1 MSERLYCEAISR
13 AELGPPI
20 KKAGSE
26 LLYRCVNHHDEHP
39 SLAVNP
45 QKNCWMCGP
54 CGASGNAW
62 ELAAF
67 LSRLQPDD
75 KAGIAAWLRQK
86 GLLSGDSS
94 KDRIEAVYNYTD
106 EAGTLLFQTVRYT
119 PKDFRQ
125 RRPDGNGGWVWNLEG
140 VRRVLY
146 RLPEVL
152 ESKYTLILE
161 GEKDCETARNLGLVA
176 TCNPCGAGKWSA
188 DYSECLRDKR
198 VVIIGDNDE
207 PGRKHAREVARS
219 LVGVAAMVKLI
230 EALSNSKD
238 LSVWV
243 EKGGTRDSLLEI
255 IKQAPEVKAE
265 DLKAWGVTNHAPRDR
280 FNLTLLGDLMKEPD
294 EAVSW
299 LLDGILPSGGLS
311 LLAAK
316 PKTGKSTLARC
327 LALAVA
333 RGEEFLGRATLQGP
347 VIYLALEEKRSEVKK
362 HFADLGA
369 DGTEPIHIHCA
380 AAPQDAIPA
389 LLEEVKRLKPVLV
402 IVDPILRMT
411 RIRDANDYALVSNAL
426 EPLMSLARE
435 YGAHLLLVYHL
446 GKGERADATDA
457 ILGSTA
463 FLAAVDTALIMQR
476 TEKYR
481 TLQSS
486 QRYGEDL
493 PETTTEFDR
502 ERRAVSL
509 GTERSQA
516 DALAVSEE
524 ILKFLKGAGEGKT
537 EPEINESVEAST
549 AAKRKA
555 IRQLVADGKVERS
568 GSGVRGE
575 PFIYRFLFSCPTYI
589 PGTRVQETEKAADTS
604 INIDS
609 NLVPALEQKPFL
621 VPENNQGKKV
631 PLIMDQEP
639 SESEPWE
646 TEL

>member
-1 MSERLYCEAISR
+1 MSTPE
-13 AELGPPI
+13 
-20 KKAGSE
+20 
-26 LLYRCVNHHDEHP
+26 V
-39 SLAVNP
+39 
-45 QKNCWMCGP
+45 
-54 CGASGNAW
+54 
-62 ELAAF
+62 
-67 LSRLQPDD
+67 LSRLKQVRRSGSGWNSLCPGHDD
-75 KAGIAAWLRQK
+75 KNPSLSIHEHDGKILLKCFAGCGTERILAAMGLRMSDLFTEAN
-86 GLLSGDSS
+86 GIT
-94 KDRIEAVYNYTD
+94 RPIEAEYNYVD
-106 EAGTLLFQTVRYT
+106 EDGTLLFQTVRYT

-125 RRPDGNGGWVWNLEG
+125 RRPDGNGGWIWNLKG

-146 RLPEVL
+146 RLPEVVK
-152 ESKYTLILE
+152 SKYTLLVE

-176 TCNPCGAGKWSA
+176 TCNVCGAGKWSA
-188 DYSECLRDKR
+188 DYSQYLRGKR
-198 VVIIGDNDE
+198 VVIIADADE
-207 PGRKHAREVARS
+207 PGRKHARDVARS
-219 LVGVAAMVKLI
+219 LLGVAAMVKMI
-230 EALSNSKD
+230 EALPQAKD
-238 LSVWV
+238 LSEWV
-243 EKGGTRDSLLEI
+243 GSGGTRELLLKI
-255 IKQAPEVKAE
+255 IEQTPEVKAE
-265 DLKAWGVTNHAPRDR
+265 DVKSWEATNHAPRDR

-299 LLDGILPSGGLS
+299 LFDGVLPAGGLS

-369 DGTEPIHIHCA
+369 DGTEPIYIHCA

-435 YGAHLLLVYHL
+435 YGAHMLLVYHL
-446 GKGERADATDA
+446 GKGERAEATDA

-463 FLAAVDTALIMQR
+463 FYAAVDTALIMKR
-476 TEKYR
+476 SEKYR
-481 TLQSS
+481 TLQSR
-486 QRYGEDL
+486 QRYGIDL
-493 PETTTEFDR
+493 PETVMEFDP
-502 ERRAVSL
+502 ERRAVAL
-509 GTERSQA
+509 GAERAEA
-516 DALAVSEE
+516 DALALRED
-524 ILKFLKGAGEGKT
+524 IRKFLEAAGEGKT
-537 EPEINESVEAST
+537 EPEINDSVEGST

-555 IRQLVADGKVERS
+555 IRQLVADGRIERS
-568 GSGVRGE
+568 GFGVRGE

-589 PGTRVQETEKAADTS
+589 PGTRKQETEKAADIS

-639 SESEPWE
+639 SASEPWE